1 MLVSADV
8 ESSPSMTT
16 SISADFA
23 AAAAP
28 ALCALRS
35 AFNGAIQTHQGGPTG
50 GESSATASENNA
62 RHRQISACVSRG
74 LLCPAALFWY

>member
-50 GESSATASENNA
+50 GESSAMKTMPIIAKSVPVCRA
-62 RHRQISACVSRG
+62 ACCAPVLSFGIR
-74 LLCPAALFWY
+74 